1 MKKTIIFLTA
11 ALLCFALTGVS
22 VPAEAAHPG
31 YSLDRVMI
39 LSRHNIRSPLSGSGS
54 LLGEITPHKWVE
66 WTSGPSE
73 LSLRGAILET
83 LMGQYFRLWLE
94 NEGFIPGNWR
104 PAEGEVRFYANAKQR
119 TLATARYFSAGFLPV
134 AEAPVEYHGEYD
146 TMDPVFTPKLTF
158 FSDEYARDAG
168 AQILEMG
175 GAAGLKG
182 IHAGQLDAIRLLM
195 DVTDMEESGAYQ
207 AGLYGNLLEDEN
219 SLVLEAD
226 REPGLIGPLKTA
238 TSVADA
244 LILQYYE
251 EADEEKAAFGQR
263 LTDEEWRQIHGIVD
277 AYSETLFSAPLIC
290 VNAAH
295 LLLEEIRSEMIREG
309 RKFTFLCG
317 HDSNVASVLA
327 ALGAEEYLLPETAE
341 PKTPIG
347 VKLVFERWLSEDG
360 KAFYDV
366 SLVYQSTE
374 QLREASRLSLAHPPM
389 KVPVRLGG
397 TEPDESGLISEA
409 ELFSALDRARDAYDA
424 LGERYGQKVESLDDA
439 A

>member
-1 MKKTIIFLTA
+1 MRKTIIFLTA
-11 ALLCFALTGVS
+11 VLLCFALTGVS
-22 VPAEAAHPG
+22 VLAETAHPG

-39 LSRHNIRSPLSGSGS
+39 LSRHNIRSLLSGSGS

-66 WTSGPSE
+66 WTSDPSE

-94 NEGFIPGNWR
+94 DEGFIPENWR

-158 FSDEYARDAG
+158 FSDEYARDAHE
-168 AQILEMG
+168 QILEMG
-175 GAAGLKG
+175 GAAGLKE

-195 DVTDMEESGAYQ
+195 DVTDMEESTAYQ
-207 AGLYGNLLEDEN
+207 SGLYGNLLEDEN
-219 SLVLEAD
+219 SVVLEAD
-226 REPGLIGPLKTA
+226 REPGMKGPLKTA

-251 EADEEKAAFGQR
+251 EADAEKAAFGHR
-263 LTDEEWRQIHGIVD
+263 LTDEEWRQIHGIVN
-277 AYSETLFSAPLIC
+277 AYSETLFSAPMIC

-295 LLLEEIRSEMIREG
+295 PLLKEIRSELTREG

-327 ALGAEEYLLPETAE
+327 ALGVEEYLLPETTE

-347 VKLVFERWLSEDG
+347 VKLVFERWLSEEG
-360 KAFYDV
+360 KAFYVV

-374 QLREASRLSLAHPPM
+374 QLREASQLTLTQPPM
-389 KVPVRLGG
+389 KVPVRFSG
-397 TEPDESGLISEA
+397 TEAYEAGLISEA
-409 ELFSALDRARDAYDA
+409 ELLSALDRALEAYDA
-424 LGERYGQKVESLDDA
+424 LEERYGQEDEPLDEA